1 MFYVNHKFGHGYISM
16 TTVAALPDQRCLSS
30 AGMYRYRQLSI
41 CNRILN
47 FGSEFPHIP
56 RKISAY
62 LLTDFP
68 PGANTRKIR
77 GFHKILDINDLYLRN
92 ISSHCKKHHFGIR
105 NRPFRRLKCTI
116 SHPNMGF
123 FGLRN
128 GLYQTT
134 KRVISD
140 YVIGYIK
147 RRYIPK

>member
-1 MFYVNHKFGHGYISM
+1 MFPSV
-16 TTVAALPDQRCLSS
+16 
-30 AGMYRYRQLSI
+30 GMCRYGQLSI

-77 GFHKILDINDLYLRN
+77 GFYKILDIRDLCLRA
-92 ISSHCKKHHFGIR
+92 ISSHCKKHHFGMR
-105 NRPFRRLKCTI
+105 NRPFRGLKSTI
-116 SHPNMGF
+116 SHPKMGF
-123 FGLRN
+123 FAMRN

-147 RRYIPK
+147 MRYIPKWPL